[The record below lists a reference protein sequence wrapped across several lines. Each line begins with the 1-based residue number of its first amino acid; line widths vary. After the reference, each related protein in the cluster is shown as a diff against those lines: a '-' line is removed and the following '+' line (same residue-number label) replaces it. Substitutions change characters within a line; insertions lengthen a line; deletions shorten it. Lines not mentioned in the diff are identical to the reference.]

1 MERRKDNKNRV
12 LKEGEYQRANGT
24 YEYRWTDVLGQR
36 HSIYAKK
43 LDKLRMKEKEITKN
57 DFIGIRSDNPNL
69 KINDLFERWKEI
81 KRGVKSNTF
90 SNYVYIYNRFV
101 KNDLGQIK
109 VKKIKSSDVRAF
121 YISLHEKN
129 DVKIGSL
136 KCVQS
141 VLHQVFDLA
150 VEDQYILK
158 NPSDHALREL
168 KKIYGE
174 NSEKRAL
181 TKSEQKIF
189 EDFLKNDEDSY
200 RWYPIFT
207 VMLWTGMRVGE
218 ITGLRWCDLDF
229 ENNLIN
235 VNHTLVYYNN
245 HEKNRMCF
253 SINTPKT
260 KNSIRNIPM
269 IEKVKQAFI
278 EEKRLQ
284 KEAKLESTAIIDGYK
299 DFVFINVHG
308 APHLYV
314 ALNSVLTRII
324 RDCNTKIIDSDPYN
338 EDPELIPKISNHTLR
353 HTFATRMCEYGVNI
367 KVIQEILGHSDI
379 GTTLNIYAEATED
392 FTSKEIE
399 KFSENFNF

>member
-1 MERRKDNKNRV
+1 
-12 LKEGEYQRANGT
+12 
-24 YEYRWTDVLGQR
+24 
-36 HSIYAKK
+36 
-43 LDKLRMKEKEITKN
+43 
-57 DFIGIRSDNPNL
+57 
-69 KINDLFERWKEI
+69 
-81 KRGVKSNTF
+81 
-90 SNYVYIYNRFV
+90 
-101 KNDLGQIK
+101 
-109 VKKIKSSDVRAF
+109 
-121 YISLHEKN
+121 
-129 DVKIGSL
+129 
-136 KCVQS
+136 
-141 VLHQVFDLA
+141 
-150 VEDQYILK
+150 
-158 NPSDHALREL
+158 
-168 KKIYGE
+168 
-174 NSEKRAL
+174 
-181 TKSEQKIF
+181 
-189 EDFLKNDEDSY
+189 
-200 RWYPIFT
+200 
-207 VMLWTGMRVGE
+207 MLWTGMRVGE